1 MRPRAGLRAA
11 VCAFGVAAALVSAVG
26 PPARESPA
34 EAAHEDDRPG
44 EVWVSASVVTSET
57 TWQWEHVNL
66 WTCWPGPLCND
77 SAGIGSGT
85 AGVNA
90 SETTDCQPRA
100 ANEGAAERRGCEGH
114 NAGGSGW
121 AFVGHV
127 MCVVG
132 GVRVH
137 HNQTGWEARC
147 AADGAEKQTGK
158 QVDGTAVYSCPVV
171 GAVSAPAH
179 CGDWSECTG
188 NTVPNSTKTAC
199 SPCGAN
205 ERPSA
210 DGETCEIQDCP
221 DTADGQSQHRHGAGA
236 CEPDH
241 PPRNGP
247 DCETGLTSDVTVTWT
262 YHDASGNNATGS
274 KICGPIGGGGGGGGT
289 SSRADDRCARNDRI
303 YPYGKYWN
311 FRRLIGAVSSEVV
324 NAERVPTPT
333 PLARAGNGW
342 PWHLAARPSGGLAL
356 APGGDLAVEL
366 WRSDYTGADKPG
378 VYWQSSTGG
387 GIQRQALEV
396 ATVGGSVVWAA
407 CGTVTIAASGSGW
420 RLTNLALSDPEA
432 ATSGTGLG
440 RFSWQGVTVADRS
453 QPAGVATWQEWTI
466 TAIIHSNVKAPWP
479 TCFRWRIQRRA
490 ETAADGYVAGVRP
503 SGNASERACQ
513 WKVKVW
519 GAIPV
524 EVTACA
530 GTPAHDHDPG
540 DDEPFGPGDTIKG
553 PHRHCAMPG
562 V

>member
-1 MRPRAGLRAA
+1 MSRPPAALKPMRPRAALRASL
-11 VCAFGVAAALVSAVG
+11 CAFGLAAVLVSAVG
-26 PPARESPA
+26 PPAHERAAGAASH
-34 EAAHEDDRPG
+34 EARPPG
-44 EVWVSASVVTSET
+44 KVWVSASVVSSAT
-57 TWQWEHVNL
+57 TWQWTHTNL
-66 WTCWPGPLCND
+66 WRCDARLGCDNSANIGP
-77 SAGIGSGT
+77 SAGDVYGAT
-85 AGVNA
+85 A
-90 SETTDCQPRA
+90 STICDPLPRA
-100 ANEGAAERRGCEGH
+100 ATAGDAYRAGCGGH
-114 NAGGSGW
+114 KPGSSGW
-121 AFVGHV
+121 TFTGHD
-127 MCVVG
+127 
-132 GVRVH
+132 
-137 HNQTGWEARC
+137 NANTGQR
-147 AADGAEKQTGK
+147 
-158 QVDGTAVYSCPVV
+158 VDGSAEYSCPVITEP
-171 GAVSAPAH
+171 VSDPAH
-179 CGDWSECTG
+179 CGDWEECTG
-188 NTVPNSTKTAC
+188 NEVPNEAKTAC
-199 SPCGAN
+199 TPCGAN
-205 ERPSA
+205 ERPST

-221 DTADGQSQHRHGAGA
+221 DTADGQSQHRHGTGA
-236 CEPDH
+236 CQADH

-247 DCETGLTSDVTVTWT
+247 DCDPSLTSDVTITWT
-262 YHDASGNNATGS
+262 YHDASGNDQTGS
-274 KICGPIGGGGGGGGT
+274 KICGPIGGGGGGGGGT

-324 NAERVPTPT
+324 NAERVNTPT
-333 PLARAGNGW
+333 PLGRAGNGW

-440 RFSWQGVTVADRS
+440 RFSWQGVTVADQSR
-453 QPAGVATWQEWTI
+453 PAGVATWQEWTI
-466 TAIIHSNVKAPWP
+466 TAVIHSNVKAPWP
-479 TCFRWRIQRRA
+479 SCFRWRIQRRA
-490 ETAADGYVAGVRP
+490 ETAADAYAEGVRP

-519 GAIPV
+519 GAVPV

-530 GTPAHDHDPG
+530 GTEPHDHDPG
-540 DDEPFGPGDTIKG
+540 DDEPFGAGDTIKG
-553 PHRHCAMPG
+553 PHRHCALPG